1 MEFAQ
6 RRQSAH
12 KPGLRKLSER
22 CESPKMIFKHDSPGE
37 GLTSTR
43 SSTSKQQ
50 LFAPDSPSQE
60 SQQLNYLVQR
70 LRAENRSSEIKHHIA
85 LTECEDMTTRRN
97 ELLKE
102 KVTMRKQNERLA
114 AQVR

>member
-12 KPGLRKLSER
+12 KPGLRKLSEQT
-22 CESPKMIFKHDSPGE
+22 ESPKIMFKNDIPGDR
-37 GLTSTR
+37 LTSTR

-50 LFAPDSPSQE
+50 LFAVDSPRQE
-60 SQQLNYLVQR
+60 SQQLNYLVQK
-70 LRAENRSSEIKHHIA
+70 LRAENQSSEIKHSIA
-85 LTECEDMTTRRN
+85 LTECENMTRKRN

-114 AQVR
+114 VQVR

>member
-12 KPGLRKLSER
+12 KPGLRKLSEQT
-22 CESPKMIFKHDSPGE
+22 ESPKITFKHDVPGDR
-37 GLTSTR
+37 LTSTR
-43 SSTSKQQ
+43 SSASKQQ
-50 LFAPDSPSQE
+50 LFILDSPSQE
-60 SQQLNYLVQR
+60 SHQLNYLVQK
-70 LRAENRSSEIKHHIA
+70 LRAENQSSEIKHSIA
-85 LTECEDMTTRRN
+85 QTELQNVTDKRN

-114 AQVR
+114 V